1 LTLVPLKD
9 VRTLASASLIVNLYV
24 LGNVGCL
31 QFCLEIPLTSWFL
44 WVPMATNTRSDSAKH
59 HESKVRQ
66 LVIKE
71 RAVKQLKV
79 KKLKLKVEI

>member
-1 LTLVPLKD
+1 MPLKD

-24 LGNVGCL
+24 LDNVGCL

-44 WVPMATNTRSDSAKH
+44 WVPMSTNTRSDSAKH

-66 LVIKE
+66 LVVKKE